1 MNLYENLLER
11 MNGKEYSNYFM
22 ASCLWHGADTHPSMM
37 VFEDGYYCKTCNKRG
52 SLEFLEKSLGKH
64 FRPSRNDTASNIL
77 PRWRSWGDSLQD
89 IADKAH
95 ANLLRYPQFQGY
107 FRRRKVER
115 FISTGSL
122 GYRDGW
128 AVIPIFDSSHRI
140 VEIVVRAIS
149 GKGSTRYVVSPS
161 KSLQRPLFC
170 PNWTKLTLTDRVYV
184 VYGIFDAISL
194 EMIGLPV
201 ITGITGKS
209 INPESLQ
216 SLGKKFTIIPDY
228 HESED
233 AHKLANQ
240 LGWRAKVQELNY
252 PDGTKDCSGILENYG
267 NDYLR
272 EMIGANQ

>member
-11 MNGKEYSNYFM
+11 MNGNEYNGYFT
-22 ASCLWHGADTHPSMM
+22 ALCPFHDDHKPSFF
-37 VFEDGYYCKTCNKRG
+37 VYEDGYYCKTCNKRG

-64 FRPSRNDTASNIL
+64 FRPSRNDTVSNIL
-77 PRWRSWGDSLQD
+77 PRWQSWGDSLQD

-95 ANLLRYPQFQGY
+95 ATLLRYPQFQGY

-128 AVIPIFDSSHRI
+128 AVIPCFDIHHRI
-140 VEIVVRAIS
+140 VEIVVRAVK
-149 GKGSTRYVVSPS
+149 GKGDTRYVVKASES
-161 KSLQRPLFC
+161 ALKPLYV
-170 PNWTKLTLTDRVYV
+170 PNWGIVKGAERIFV
-184 VYGIFDAISL
+184 VFGIFDAIAL
-194 EMIGLPV
+194 ELIGLPV
-201 ITGITGKS
+201 VTGISGKS

-216 SLGKKFTIIPDY
+216 CLGKKFTIIPDY

-240 LGWRAKVQELNY
+240 LGWRCNVQELNY
-252 PDGTKDCSGILENYG
+252 PENCKDPAGILENYG

-272 EMIGANQ
+272 EMIGAT